1 MFLRLGVLLMLFANT
16 FFANHLV
23 LRDIVKCKN
32 ITSSGHTG
40 FSSTWSSCCESPI
53 RSISS
58 DSSCSRGYLHTHIDY
73 INNFQSTRQKNFR
86 FTSSRQKMQSRNALR
101 YINRPLNCNR
111 LFLLSITVYNV
122 NLLVT
127 LL

>member
-1 MFLRLGVLLMLFANT
+1 MLFANT
-16 FFANHLV
+16 FFANHLD

-32 ITSSGHTG
+32 ITGSGRTG
-40 FSSTWSSCCESPI
+40 ISSTWSSCYES
-53 RSISS
+53 SVGSSSS
-58 DSSCSRGYLHTHIDY
+58 DSTCSRDYLHTHMDY

-86 FTSSRQKMQSRNALR
+86 FTDSRQKMQSRNALR

-111 LFLLSITVYNV
+111 LFLLLVTVYNV